1 VEAVAVGG
9 VGGTTGALTE
19 AEAAGLL
26 IYINNI
32 NYKKE
37 FTLNTYS

>member
-1 VEAVAVGG
+1 VLLGAEAGG
-9 VGGTTGALTE
+9 VGGTTGVVTE
-19 AEAAGLL
+19 VAGLL